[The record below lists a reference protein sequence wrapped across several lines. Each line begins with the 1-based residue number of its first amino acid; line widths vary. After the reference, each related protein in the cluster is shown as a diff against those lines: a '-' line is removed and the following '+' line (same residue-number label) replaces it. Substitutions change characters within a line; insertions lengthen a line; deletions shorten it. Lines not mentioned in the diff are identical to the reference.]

1 MNRNEDVVLKIIK
14 EWLLYIIIG
23 EKSRNFA
30 AVFTINIKSN
40 FIKFKNL
47 QIIYV
52 RINKKRSAIGRL
64 RLGRL

>member
-1 MNRNEDVVLKIIK
+1 MNRNEHVVVKIIK

-23 EKSRNFA
+23 EKRSNFA
-30 AVFTINIKSN
+30 PVFTINIKSN

>member
-1 MNRNEDVVLKIIK
+1 MNRNENVVLKIIK

-30 AVFTINIKSN
+30 SVFTINIKSN